1 MHFSNWQNKITAIW
15 LIILVTVALGLG
27 ITWFK
32 NGIHIQTNIFALL
45 PQTQQDKQ
53 LEQTEQYV
61 SKQLNNKI
69 FVVID
74 AKSQKQLDQATELLK
89 REVSQAKLFQPLG
102 IQVDMDAFAKTLY
115 AHHAGLLSQQDLN
128 ILEKQDYAALSEQSL
143 MQIMSPGMPI
153 TKQLLEQ
160 DPLLL
165 FPRYAMQLASLQ
177 GNSNIE
183 IQNGFATIADEQ
195 GYSRLFNLQLLKS
208 PYDIEYQ
215 ENVSKWIN
223 ELNLKLK
230 ETHVQANWTGTIIFS
245 HFGTESAKS
254 EISTIGIGSSLGVL
268 FLVWFGFRSIRP
280 MLTEFIA
287 VSTGSM
293 VAFAVTHW
301 MFSEIH
307 LMTLVFGASLIGVC
321 VDFSFYFMAMQ
332 SQQRHM
338 DGFAVLKPI
347 LPSLLIG
354 LSTTLLAYLFL
365 SFTPF
370 PGFKQIAV
378 FSMVGLTAA
387 GITSLLLLP
396 RLPPLN
402 AEPAIRSL
410 SMIGVCR
417 NYFLGHPTQRYL
429 LIFILFSLSIPSLY
443 FIKTNDDVRNLQSMD
458 QSLKQQDQYIRTRFG
473 QEQGGDYFVIHA
485 DTEQSLSSN
494 EQYLI
499 EKLSKLK
506 QEGEIENFQAIGQT
520 IPSLDQQRRNIEAL
534 QKIPSSVLIAYAQE
548 LQLNSAD
555 VLAWQKSLDQQ
566 PLLTLQQFAA
576 HPLGFLQIDAKQRLI
591 LIQGIKDSKLL
602 ETLQNPQIKLV
613 RPVHNLSSLFHDH
626 RIQAEYLFVY
636 ALIALTIGL
645 ILIYGLKSIF
655 SLIVPVTL
663 ALCSTFALQAW
674 IGVEINLFSIMGVF
688 LILGIGVD
696 YAIFY
701 RQGHGHSNVV
711 SMALF
716 LCMMSTLLGFGLLSL
731 SHTYAIHCFGLTVLF
746 GVIFSFIYAT
756 IFTPADPKLNT
767 QTINQPKS

>member
-1 MHFSNWQNKITAIW
+1 MHFSNWQNKITVIW

-69 FVVID
+69 FVVVD

-89 REVSQAKLFQPLG
+89 REVNQAKLFQPLG

-115 AHHAGLLSQQDLN
+115 THHAGLLSQQDLN

-165 FPRYAMQLASLQ
+165 FPRYALQLASLQ

-215 ENVSKWIN
+215 ENVSEWIN

-410 SMIGVCR
+410 SVIGVCR

-473 QEQGGDYFVIHA
+473 QEQGEDYFVIYA
-485 DTEQSLSSN
+485 DTEQSLSFN

-506 QEGEIENFQAIGQT
+506 QEGKIENFQAIGQT
-520 IPSLDQQRRNIEAL
+520 IPSLDQQRRNIEIL
-534 QKIPSSVLIAYAQE
+534 QKIPASVLIAYAHE

-555 VLAWQKSLDQQ
+555 VLTWQTSLDQQ

-591 LIQGIKDSKLL
+591 LIQGIKDSNVL

-663 ALCSTFALQAW
+663 ALCSTFALQVW
-674 IGVEINLFSIMGVF
+674 MGVEINLFSIMGVF

-767 QTINQPKS
+767 QAINQPKS